1 MLYAVTDIETTG
13 GSTRSTKITEIAIY
27 LFDGERIVDE
37 YTQLINPECSIPRFI
52 SQLTGI
58 TDEMVHGAP
67 KFYEVAKDIVNFTE
81 NAVFVAHNV
90 GFDYNVIRQ
99 EFKSLGYDYRREH
112 LCTVRSARHT
122 IPGQPSY
129 SLGKLTKALNIQL
142 ETHHRAASDALA
154 TTHLLQLLININKGD
169 LSHFIEKEINPKE
182 LHPLLDLEIL
192 DALPKQTGVYRFYNE
207 ANQLI
212 YIGKSKSI
220 RTRVLQHLKNNK
232 NKKGAQM
239 RQEIARIEYT
249 LTGSELI
256 SLIYESDTIKVHK
269 PIYNRTL
276 RKDKFNLGLYDYL
289 DGKNYIHL
297 TLDSVKNKTAQPI
310 TTFATKQDAQ
320 RFMEYNF
327 EKYQLCQKLMGLYPT
342 RSACFHYHTKQ
353 CKGACIG
360 EESAE
365 SYNARV
371 QEMIDRLHFDR
382 DNFFIIETG
391 RNKYEK
397 SLILIKNGSY
407 FGYGYIPIN
416 QMNSSLEHWESF
428 IEHHKENKDTRVI
441 LQGYLRKYSKV
452 NTRDYL

>member
-27 LFDGERIVDE
+27 LYDGDRIVDE
-37 YTQLINPECSIPRFI
+37 YIQLINPECSIPRFI

-58 TDEMVHGAP
+58 TDEMVENAP
-67 KFYEVAKDIVNFTE
+67 RFYEVAKDIVQFTE
-81 NAVFVAHNV
+81 NSIFVAHNV

-99 EFKSLGYDYRREH
+99 EFKSLGYDFRREH
-112 LCTVRSARHT
+112 LCTVRTARHT

-129 SLGKLTKALNIQL
+129 SLGKLTKALNIEL
-142 ETHHRAASDALA
+142 KSHHRAASDALA
-154 TTHLLQLLININKGD
+154 TTRLLGLLLNISKGD
-169 LSHFIEKEINPKE
+169 LSNFIEKEINPKE
-182 LHPLLDLEIL
+182 LHPLLNLEVL
-192 DALPKQTGVYRFYNE
+192 DSLPKQTGVYRFYNE
-207 ANQLI
+207 ENNLI

-232 NKKGAQM
+232 NKRAMQM

-256 SLIYESDTIKVHK
+256 SLIHESDAIKTHK
-269 PIYNRTL
+269 PIYNRAL
-276 RKDKFNLGLYDYL
+276 RKDKFNIGLYDYV
-289 DGKNYIHL
+289 DGKNYLNL

-310 TTFATKQDAQ
+310 TTFATKSDAQ
-320 RFMEYNF
+320 RFMEYSF

-342 RSACFHYHTKQ
+342 RSACFQYHTKQ

-365 SYNARV
+365 DYNARV
-371 QEMIDRLHFDR
+371 QEMIDRLYFER
-382 DNFFIIETG
+382 DHFFIIEPG

-397 SLILIKNGSY
+397 SLVQIKNGSY
-407 FGYGYIPIN
+407 IGYGYIPLER
-416 QMNSSLEHWESF
+416 MNDSVESWENF
-428 IEHHKENKDTRVI
+428 IEQHKENRDTRVI
-441 LQGYLRKYSKV
+441 LQGYLRKHPHV
-452 NTRDYL
+452 HIREYL

>member
-58 TDEMVHGAP
+58 TDEMVQDAP
-67 KFYEVAKDIVNFTE
+67 KFYEIAKDIVNFTE

-129 SLGKLTKALNIQL
+129 GLGKLSKALNIQL

-256 SLIYESDTIKVHK
+256 SLIYESDTIKAYK
-269 PIYNRTL
+269 PIYNRAL

-320 RFMEYNF
+320 RFMEYIFN
-327 EKYQLCQKLMGLYPT
+327 KYQLCQKLMGLYPT
-342 RSACFHYHTKQ
+342 RSACFQYHTKQ

-360 EESAE
+360 EEPAA

-407 FGYGYIPIN
+407 FGYGYMPID
-416 QMNSSLEHWESF
+416 QMSCSTEHWENF
-428 IEHHKENKDTRVI
+428 IEHRKENKDTRVI
-441 LQGYLRKYSKV
+441 LQGYLRRSSKV
-452 NTRDYL
+452 NTREY

>member
-13 GSTRSTKITEIAIY
+13 GSTRSTKITEIAIF

-58 TDEMVHGAP
+58 TDDMVQSAP

-99 EFKSLGYDYRREH
+99 EFKSLGYDFRKEH
-112 LCTVRSARHT
+112 LCTVRTSRHT

-154 TTHLLQLLININKGD
+154 TTHLLQLLLNINKGD
-169 LSHFIEKEINPKE
+169 LSKFIEKDINPKE
-182 LHPLLDLEIL
+182 LHPLLDLSVL
-192 DALPKQTGVYRFYNE
+192 DSIPKQTGVYRFYNE
-207 ANQLI
+207 ENQLI

-232 NKKGAQM
+232 NKRANQM

-256 SLIYESDTIKVHK
+256 SLIHESDTIKANK
-269 PIYNRTL
+269 PIYNRAL

-289 DGKNYIHL
+289 DGKNYL
-297 TLDSVKNKTAQPI
+297 NLMLDSVKNKTAQPI
-310 TTFATKQDAQ
+310 ITFATKAEAQ
-320 RFMEYNF
+320 RFMEHNF

-342 RSACFHYHTKQ
+342 RGACFQYHTKQ

-371 QEMIDRLHFDR
+371 QEMIDRLHFDK

-391 RNKYEK
+391 RNKNEK

-407 FGYGYIPIN
+407 FGYGYIPVD
-416 QMNSSLEHWESF
+416 QMNNSLEYWENF
-428 IEHHKENKDTRVI
+428 IEHHKENRDTRTI
-441 LQGYLRKYSKV
+441 LQGYLRKGDKV
-452 NTRDYL
+452 HTRDYS